1 MCFVEHPTAD
11 GGGIFKPAGF
21 GVQWSPDLAAML
33 PELAE
38 VRFPALQSS
47 ENLTEFVNACK
58 DALQGKLDEAATA
71 WEERSKAM
79 LKLVDIFADREGVV
93 VNLDFDTMTG
103 MDIVF
108 RSRNKRH
115 IYTVTFFTGYKRG
128 DCKVEYCSQ
137 MDNGRTE
144 NWCPNEFS
152 AEDLKD
158 IDLGK
163 NLLEAIKKDIAE
175 DFLEVDGFKS
185 VATDS

>member
-1 MCFVEHPTAD
+1 M
-11 GGGIFKPAGF
+11 
-21 GVQWSPDLAAML
+21 AAML
-33 PELAE
+33 PELAD
-38 VRFPALQSS
+38 VRLPSWKSS
-47 ENLTEFVNACK
+47 ESLAEFVHSSK
-58 DALQGKLDEAATA
+58 EALEEKLQEAATA
-71 WEERSKAM
+71 WEERSKEM
-79 LKLVDIFADREGVV
+79 LRLVDIFADREGVV

-144 NWCPNEFS
+144 NWCANEFS
-152 AEDLKD
+152 AEELKD

-163 NLLEAIKKDIAE
+163 NLLEAIRKDIAE
-175 DFLEVDGFKS
+175 DFLGVDDFKS